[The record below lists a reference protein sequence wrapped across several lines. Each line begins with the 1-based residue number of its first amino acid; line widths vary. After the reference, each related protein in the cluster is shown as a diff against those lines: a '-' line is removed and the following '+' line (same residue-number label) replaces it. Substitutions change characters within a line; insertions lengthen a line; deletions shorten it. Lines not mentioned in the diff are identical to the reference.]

1 MIIIKFKNYT
11 DYSLNTPPFPTIY
24 TYKYFSNIPEPM
36 YIGFQFH
43 LITLLYDLTFL
54 AHLWLHQSLEYYNY
68 INYTCTCKEQI

>member
-11 DYSLNTPPFPTIY
+11 DYSLNTPLFPTIH

-54 AHLWLHQSLEYYNY
+54 AHL
-68 INYTCTCKEQI
+68 